1 LILLDEF
8 SRSGSGALIWGLL
21 TGIGIGLPP
30 IMNFGSKLLQDKVV
44 KDVLSGQQCICLC
57 ITEP

>member
-1 LILLDEF
+1 
-8 SRSGSGALIWGLL
+8 LL